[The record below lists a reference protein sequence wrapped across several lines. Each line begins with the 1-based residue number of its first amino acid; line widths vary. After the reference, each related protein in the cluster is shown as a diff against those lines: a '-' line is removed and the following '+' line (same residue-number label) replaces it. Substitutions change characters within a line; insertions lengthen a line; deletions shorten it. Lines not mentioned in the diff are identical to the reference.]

1 MDTVHN
7 SLRWFQAA
15 SSRYGGGGYHQD
27 VKTSRSELWF
37 KCCQNDHEFHES
49 SWCRLGCQWDLLL
62 GFMGYFLYVALQM
75 QGVETGKSFPCVQ
88 ALADR
93 RALMTRL
100 ERTKLL
106 VPRGS
111 WIRVEQNTFWIALL
125 CFWLLDFVSESLVS
139 IEHNRTQTIDAHCV
153 VKSIVLNVSQKHL
166 ALRACAMQLFDNCR
180 VHLQFESSRF
190 EVVQL
195 YKQGNNWISSTSKYL
210 QHVQSFH
217 LVRWVNVTYLRLLS
231 C

>member
-1 MDTVHN
+1 MMSVGVSMRFATWLHGLF
-7 SLRWFQAA
+7 SLCGASNARCGDWKKLPVRT
-15 SSRYGGGGYHQD
+15 SSRRP
-27 VKTSRSELWF
+27 TSFDDQTWTHKVAGPS
-37 KCCQNDHEFHES
+37 
-49 SWCRLGCQWDLLL
+49 RLLD
-62 GFMGYFLYVALQM
+62 
-75 QGVETGKSFPCVQ
+75 
-88 ALADR
+88 
-93 RALMTRL
+93 
-100 ERTKLL
+100 
-106 VPRGS
+106 
-111 WIRVEQNTFWIALL
+111 RVEQNTFWIALL